1 MVPLIC
7 YFYLIKKE
15 NFLLEQLG
23 FVLKIFIIIFLSALS
38 FCYSQESKI
47 SGIIRDANSREV
59 LPYANISV
67 KDIEKG
73 VSADA
78 KGKYEIFLPK
88 GNYLLLVSYIGYK
101 TETIPVG
108 LINKDIRLNINLI
121 PTGVILQ
128 EISVYSTRGDDNA
141 TVSSASLQSKE
152 MEEISSVFPDVFRS
166 IQSLP
171 GIAVNNEFSAKF
183 NVRGGNFDENLVL
196 VNGSQVYEPFHIKEA
211 DNASV
216 GIFNMDL
223 MKRVSLITGG
233 FSAQYGDRLSSVLD
247 IEYREGNKER
257 QTGSATL
264 SLIHL
269 DAVFEGPLGLHA
281 NYILG
286 LRKSYFEYV
295 LALLDVN
302 ENNKPSFYDVQG
314 VVTYDLTDANKLQ
327 LKFIHAGD
335 DFVYD
340 PPDRLNGPSS
350 YRGTF
355 ANEPSDIYENRKR
368 HNREDKN
375 YYSNLFDLKNTL
387 FLSGDALLNT
397 SVSYYQQIDR
407 ENELATSDYDFNAA
421 NSNYYFYQSLYS
433 DTYNRDLEIKTWEGK
448 TTLNYKLTPF
458 YEIKNGFSYL
468 KIKYEESLNG
478 EEVRNIYQNID
489 KFPDTISLELSDNV
503 SQENITASSYK
514 LNGYIE
520 NVFQVNENTII
531 NVGGRIDYFDFN
543 KDLTLSPR
551 ISASYRFGDGLNLR
565 VAWGHYYQSPIYRQL
580 AYSTASDSNT
590 QSQKAEHYIIGLE
603 KNFSLNQQNI
613 FTLKVEGYYKKYTDL
628 ISSER
633 GAYGN
638 ITYSRK
644 NDSKG
649 YAKGIDFYA
658 SLKFGVYYGWISYGL
673 LFAKEDLYNDAR
685 GEFPR
690 YTDQRH
696 TFSFI
701 NDFNLGNKWSI
712 NLRFTYGSGFAYTPY
727 YTRYNNDKE
736 RYEWVKGEINS
747 GYLPAYK
754 RIDIRVGKE
763 FTIFNLRSFIFLDV
777 NNLLDFKNVNGYKYW
792 LDNNGNPYREAIE
805 LWPIIP
811 SLGLT
816 VRF

>member
-1 MVPLIC
+1 M
-7 YFYLIKKE
+7 
-15 NFLLEQLG
+15 
-23 FVLKIFIIIFLSALS
+23 
-38 FCYSQESKI
+38 
-47 SGIIRDANSREV
+47 
-59 LPYANISV
+59 YA
-67 KDIEKG
+67 
-73 VSADA
+73 A
-78 KGKYEIFLPK
+78 
-88 GNYLLLVSYIGYK
+88 
-101 TETIPVG
+101 
-108 LINKDIRLNINLI
+108 
-121 PTGVILQ
+121 
-128 EISVYSTRGDDNA
+128 
-141 TVSSASLQSKE
+141 
-152 MEEISSVFPDVFRS
+152 
-166 IQSLP
+166 
-171 GIAVNNEFSAKF
+171 
-183 NVRGGNFDENLVL
+183 
-196 VNGSQVYEPFHIKEA
+196 
-211 DNASV
+211 
-216 GIFNMDL
+216 
-223 MKRVSLITGG
+223 
-233 FSAQYGDRLSSVLD
+233 
-247 IEYREGNKER
+247 
-257 QTGSATL
+257 
-264 SLIHL
+264 
-269 DAVFEGPLGLHA
+269 
-281 NYILG
+281 
-286 LRKSYFEYV
+286 
-295 LALLDVN
+295 
-302 ENNKPSFYDVQG
+302 
-314 VVTYDLTDANKLQ
+314 
-327 LKFIHAGD
+327 
-335 DFVYD
+335 
-340 PPDRLNGPSS
+340 
-350 YRGTF
+350 
-355 ANEPSDIYENRKR
+355 
-368 HNREDKN
+368 
-375 YYSNLFDLKNTL
+375 
-387 FLSGDALLNT
+387 
-397 SVSYYQQIDR
+397 
-407 ENELATSDYDFNAA
+407 
-421 NSNYYFYQSLYS
+421 
-433 DTYNRDLEIKTWEGK
+433 
-448 TTLNYKLTPF
+448 
-458 YEIKNGFSYL
+458 
-468 KIKYEESLNG
+468 
-478 EEVRNIYQNID
+478 
-489 KFPDTISLELSDNV
+489 
-503 SQENITASSYK
+503 
-514 LNGYIE
+514 
-520 NVFQVNENTII
+520 
-531 NVGGRIDYFDFN
+531 
-543 KDLTLSPR
+543 

>member
-1 MVPLIC
+1 MKL
-7 YFYLIKKE
+7 
-15 NFLLEQLG
+15 
-23 FVLKIFIIIFLSALS
+23 FIIIFLSSFS
-38 FCYSQESKI
+38 FCYSQQFKV
-47 SGIIRDANSREV
+47 SGTIRDANSTEV

-67 KDIEKG
+67 KDDIKG
-73 VSADA
+73 ATTDNN
-78 KGKYEIFLPK
+78 GEYELTLAT
-88 GNYLLLVSYIGYK
+88 GNYGLLVSYIGYK
-101 TETIPVG
+101 TETIPVEV
-108 LINKDIRLNINLI
+108 INKDIKLNINLVPI
-121 PTGVILQ
+121 GVILQ
-128 EISVYSTRGDDNA
+128 EVSVYAARESDNT
-141 TVSSASLQSKE
+141 TVSSISLQSKE

-166 IQSLP
+166 IQALP

-223 MKRVSLITGG
+223 MKKVNLITGG

-247 IEYREGNKER
+247 IEYREGNKAR

-269 DAVFEGPLGLHA
+269 DAVLEGPLGSHA

-295 LALLDVN
+295 LSLLDVN
-302 ENNKPSFYDVQG
+302 EDNNPSFYDVQG
-314 VVTYDLTDANKLQ
+314 VITYDMMDANKLQ

-340 PPDRLNGPSS
+340 PPDRINGPSS

-355 ANEPSDIYENRKR
+355 ANESSDIYENRKR
-368 HNREDKN
+368 HNRNDAN

-387 FLSGDALLNT
+387 FFSGSAILNT

-407 ENELATSDYDFNAA
+407 ENEISTSDYDFNAT
-421 NSNYYFYQSLYS
+421 NSGYYFYQSLYR
-433 DTYNRDLEIKTWEGK
+433 DAHNRDLEIKTWETK
-448 TTLNYKLTPF
+448 TSLDYKLTPF
-458 YEIKNGFSYL
+458 YEIKTGFSYL
-468 KIKYEESLNG
+468 NINYKENLNA

-489 KFPDTISLELSDNV
+489 EFPDTISLDLRENV
-503 SQENITASSYK
+503 IQENITASSYK
-514 LNGYIE
+514 LNGYTE
-520 NVFQVNENTII
+520 NVLQVNENIII
-531 NVGGRIDYFDFN
+531 NAGGRIDYFDFN

-551 ISASYRFGDGLNLR
+551 VSASYRFGNGLNLR

-590 QSQKAEHYIIGLE
+590 QSQKAEHYIISLE
-603 KNFSLNQQNI
+603 KSFSLNQQDVL
-613 FTLKVEGYYKKYTDL
+613 TLKAEGYYKKYSDL

-633 GAYGN
+633 GGYGN

-649 YAKGIDFYA
+649 FAKGIDFYA
-658 SLKFGVYYGWISYGL
+658 SLKLGIYYGWISYGFL
-673 LFAKEDLYNDAR
+673 IAKEDLFNDAR
-685 GEFPR
+685 GEYPR

-696 TFSFI
+696 TLTFI
-701 NDFNLGNKWSI
+701 NDFELDDKWSV

-727 YTRYNNDKE
+727 YTRYNSDNK
-736 RYEWVKGEINS
+736 RYEWVKGDINS
-747 GYLPAYK
+747 EYLPAYK
-754 RIDIRVGKE
+754 RMDIRIGKE
-763 FTIFNLRSFIFLDV
+763 FTLFNLHSFVFLDV

-792 LDNNGNPYREAIE
+792 LDSDGNPYRETIE

-816 VRF
+816 VKF